1 MQDLND
7 LFYFAKVVEAGGFAA
22 AGRLLGI
29 PKSRLSRRIAELEQR
44 LGARLLQ
51 RSTRKLALTDIGERY
66 LRHCQAMLLEA
77 EQAEETVTNLTSEP
91 RGRVRFSTPPG
102 LALLPDLINDFLKRY
117 PRVQLEVVQTSRR
130 IDLLNEAV
138 DVALRVRS
146 VDDEEPGLIT
156 RRLIPAHACV
166 VACPNLVAGLRL
178 EQPEDLQQ
186 LPALGAIG
194 ADRRIHL
201 RFHHNTTQEA
211 REIALE
217 ARLAVDDFPIR
228 KSAALAGVGI
238 TFLPTIYCHEELADG
253 SLVSLL
259 PHWTVPQGYVQ
270 LAYTHRRGMS
280 PAVRAWI
287 ELLSDAFSRWSYP
300 LTQIRN

>member
-7 LFYFAKVVEAGGFAA
+7 LFYFAKVVEAGGFTA

-29 PKSRLSRRIAELEQR
+29 PKSRLSRRIAELEHR

-77 EQAEETVTNLTSEP
+77 EQAEETVANLTSEP

-102 LALLPDLINDFLKRY
+102 VTLLPDLISEFLRRY
-117 PRVQLEVVQTSRR
+117 PRVQLEVLQTSRR
-130 IDLLNEAV
+130 VDLLNEAV
-138 DVALRVRS
+138 DVALRVRN
-146 VDDEEPGLIT
+146 VDDEEPSLIT
-156 RRLIPAHACV
+156 RRLLPARAHI
-166 VACPNLVAGLRL
+166 VAHPELISGLNL

-186 LPALGAIG
+186 LPALGSIR

-201 RFHHNTTQEA
+201 RFCHATTQEV

-217 ARLAVDDFPIR
+217 ARLAVDDFPMR
-228 KSAALAGVGI
+228 KAAALAGIGI
-238 TFLPTIYCHEELADG
+238 TLLPTTHCHEELADG
-253 SLVSLL
+253 RLVALL
-259 PHWTVPQGYVQ
+259 SQWTVPQGHIQ

-300 LTQIRN
+300 A

>member
-7 LFYFAKVVEAGGFAA
+7 LFYFAKVVEAGGFTA

-29 PKSRLSRRIAELEQR
+29 PKSRLSRRIAELEHR

-77 EQAEETVTNLTSEP
+77 EQAEETVANLTSEP

-102 LALLPDLINDFLKRY
+102 VTLLPDLISEFLRRY
-117 PRVQLEVVQTSRR
+117 PRVQLEVLQTSRR
-130 IDLLNEAV
+130 VDLLNEAA
-138 DVALRVRS
+138 DVALRVRN
-146 VDDEEPGLIT
+146 VDDEEPSLIT
-156 RRLIPAHACV
+156 RRLLPARAHI
-166 VACPNLVAGLRL
+166 VAHPELISGLNL

-186 LPALGAIG
+186 LPALGSIR

-201 RFHHNTTQEA
+201 RFCHATTQEV

-217 ARLAVDDFPIR
+217 ARLAVDDFPMR
-228 KSAALAGVGI
+228 KAAALAGIGI
-238 TFLPTIYCHEELADG
+238 TLLPTTHCHEELADG
-253 SLVSLL
+253 RLVALL
-259 PHWTVPQGYVQ
+259 PQWTVPQGHIQ

-300 LTQIRN
+300 A

>member
-7 LFYFAKVVEAGGFAA
+7 LFYFAKVVEAGGFTA

-29 PKSRLSRRIAELEQR
+29 PKSRLSRRIAELEHR

-66 LRHCQAMLLEA
+66 LHHCQAMLLEA
-77 EQAEETVTNLTSEP
+77 EQAEETVANLTSEP

-102 LALLPDLINDFLKRY
+102 VTLLPDLISEFLKRY
-117 PRVQLEVVQTSRR
+117 PRVQLEVLQTSRR
-130 IDLLNEAV
+130 VDLLNEAV
-138 DVALRVRS
+138 DVALRVRN
-146 VDDEEPGLIT
+146 VDDEEPSLIT
-156 RRLIPAHACV
+156 RRLLPARAHI
-166 VACPNLVAGLRL
+166 VAHPELISGLNL

-186 LPALGAIG
+186 LPALGSIR

-201 RFHHNTTQEA
+201 RFCHATTQEV

-217 ARLAVDDFPIR
+217 ARLAVDDFPMR
-228 KSAALAGVGI
+228 KAAALAGIGI
-238 TFLPTIYCHEELADG
+238 TLLPTTHCHEELADG
-253 SLVSLL
+253 RLVALL
-259 PHWTVPQGYVQ
+259 PQWTVPQGHIQ

-300 LTQIRN
+300 V

>member
-7 LFYFAKVVEAGGFAA
+7 LFYFAKVVEAGGFTA

-29 PKSRLSRRIAELEQR
+29 PKSRLSRRIAELEHR

-77 EQAEETVTNLTSEP
+77 EQAEETVANLTSEP

-102 LALLPDLINDFLKRY
+102 VTLLPDLISEFLKRY
-117 PRVQLEVVQTSRR
+117 PRVQLEVLQTSRR
-130 IDLLNEAV
+130 VDLLNEAV
-138 DVALRVRS
+138 DVALRVRN
-146 VDDEEPGLIT
+146 VDDEEPSLIT
-156 RRLIPAHACV
+156 RRLLPARAHI
-166 VACPNLVAGLRL
+166 VAHPELISGLNL

-186 LPALGAIG
+186 LPALGSIR

-201 RFHHNTTQEA
+201 RFCHATTQEV

-217 ARLAVDDFPIR
+217 ARLAVDDFPMR
-228 KSAALAGVGI
+228 KTAALAGIGI
-238 TFLPTIYCHEELADG
+238 TLLPTTHCHEELADG
-253 SLVSLL
+253 RLVALL
-259 PHWTVPQGYVQ
+259 PQWTVPQGHIQ

-300 LTQIRN
+300 A

>member
-1 MQDLND
+1 MHDLND

-66 LRHCQAMLLEA
+66 LHHCQTMLLEA
-77 EQAEETVTNLTSEP
+77 EQAEETVAKLTSEP

-102 LALLPDLINDFLKRY
+102 VALLPELINEFLTLY
-117 PRVQLEVVQTSRR
+117 PRVQLEVVQTTRR

-138 DVALRVRS
+138 DVALRVRN

-156 RRLIPAHACV
+156 RRLLPARAHI
-166 VACPNLVAGLRL
+166 VARPDLVTGLRL

-201 RFHHNTTQEA
+201 RFCHDRSQEL

-217 ARLAVDDFPIR
+217 ARLAVDDFPMR
-228 KSAALAGVGI
+228 KAAALAGVGI
-238 TFLPTIYCHEELADG
+238 TLLPTTHCHEELADG
-253 SLVSLL
+253 RLIALL
-259 PHWTVPQGYVQ
+259 PQWTVPQGHIQ

-287 ELLSDAFSRWSYP
+287 DLLSDAFSRRSFP
-300 LTQIRN
+300 P

>member
-7 LFYFAKVVEAGGFAA
+7 LFYFAKVVEAGGFTA

-29 PKSRLSRRIAELEQR
+29 PKSRLSRRIAELEHR

-77 EQAEETVTNLTSEP
+77 EQAEETVGNLTSEP

-102 LALLPDLINDFLKRY
+102 VTLLPDLISEFLKRY
-117 PRVQLEVVQTSRR
+117 PRVQLEVLQTSRR
-130 IDLLNEAV
+130 VDLLNEAV
-138 DVALRVRS
+138 DVALRVRN
-146 VDDEEPGLIT
+146 VDDEEPSLIT
-156 RRLIPAHACV
+156 RRLLPARAHI
-166 VACPNLVAGLRL
+166 VAHPELISGLNL

-186 LPALGAIG
+186 LPALGSIR

-201 RFHHNTTQEA
+201 RFCHATTQEV

-217 ARLAVDDFPIR
+217 ARLAVDDFPMR
-228 KSAALAGVGI
+228 KAAALAGIGI
-238 TFLPTIYCHEELADG
+238 TLLPTTHCHEELADG
-253 SLVSLL
+253 RLVALL
-259 PHWTVPQGYVQ
+259 PQWTVPQGHIQ

-300 LTQIRN
+300 V

>member
-300 LTQIRN
+300 L

>member
-22 AGRLLGI
+22 AGRALGI

-300 LTQIRN
+300 L

>member
-91 RGRVRFSTPPG
+91 RGRIRFSTPPG
-102 LALLPDLINDFLKRY
+102 VAILPDLINEFLIRY
-117 PRVQLEVVQTSRR
+117 PRVQLEVVQTTRR

-138 DVALRVRS
+138 DVALRVRN

-156 RRLIPAHACV
+156 RRLLPARANV
-166 VACPNLVAGLRL
+166 VAHPELVFRLRL

-186 LPALGAIG
+186 LPALGAIS

-201 RFHHNTTQEA
+201 RFEHNTT
-211 REIALE
+211 RESREVALDP
-217 ARLAVDDFPIR
+217 RLAVDDFPIR

-238 TFLPTIYCHEELADG
+238 TLLPTTHCHEELADG
-253 SLVSLL
+253 RLVALL
-259 PHWTVPQGYVQ
+259 PNWTVPEGHIQ
-270 LAYTHRRGMS
+270 LAYTNRRGMS

-287 ELLSDAFSRWSYP
+287 EQLSDGFSRWRFP
-300 LTQIRN
+300 L

>member
-7 LFYFAKVVEAGGFAA
+7 LFYFAKVVEAGGFTA

-29 PKSRLSRRIAELEQR
+29 PKSRLSRRIAELEHR

-77 EQAEETVTNLTSEP
+77 EQAEETVANLTSEP

-102 LALLPDLINDFLKRY
+102 VTLLPDLISEFLKRY
-117 PRVQLEVVQTSRR
+117 PRVQLEVLQTSRR
-130 IDLLNEAV
+130 VDLLNEAV
-138 DVALRVRS
+138 DVALRVRN
-146 VDDEEPGLIT
+146 VNDEEPSLIT
-156 RRLIPAHACV
+156 RRLLPARAHI
-166 VACPNLVAGLRL
+166 VAHPELISGLNL

-186 LPALGAIG
+186 LPALGSIR

-201 RFHHNTTQEA
+201 RFCHATTQQV

-217 ARLAVDDFPIR
+217 ARLAVDDFPMR
-228 KSAALAGVGI
+228 KAAALAGIGI
-238 TFLPTIYCHEELADG
+238 TLLPTTHCHEELADG
-253 SLVSLL
+253 RLIALL
-259 PHWTVPQGYVQ
+259 PQWTVPQGHIQ

-300 LTQIRN
+300 V

>member
-7 LFYFAKVVEAGGFAA
+7 LFYFAKVVEAGGFTA

-29 PKSRLSRRIAELEQR
+29 PKSRLSRRIAELEHR

-77 EQAEETVTNLTSEP
+77 EQAEETVANLTSEP

-102 LALLPDLINDFLKRY
+102 VTLLPDLISEFLRRY
-117 PRVQLEVVQTSRR
+117 PRVQLEVLQTSRR
-130 IDLLNEAV
+130 VDLLNEAV
-138 DVALRVRS
+138 DVALRVRN
-146 VDDEEPGLIT
+146 VDDEEPSLIT
-156 RRLIPAHACV
+156 RRLLPARAHI
-166 VACPNLVAGLRL
+166 VAHPELISGLNL

-186 LPALGAIG
+186 LPALGSIR

-201 RFHHNTTQEA
+201 RFCHATTQQV

-217 ARLAVDDFPIR
+217 ARLAVDDFPMR
-228 KSAALAGVGI
+228 KAAALAGIGI
-238 TFLPTIYCHEELADG
+238 TLLPTTHCHEELADG
-253 SLVSLL
+253 RLIALL
-259 PHWTVPQGYVQ
+259 PQWTVPQGHIQ

-300 LTQIRN
+300 A

>member
-7 LFYFAKVVEAGGFAA
+7 LFYFAKVVEAGGFTA

-29 PKSRLSRRIAELEQR
+29 PKSRLSRRIAELEHR

-77 EQAEETVTNLTSEP
+77 EQAEETVANLTSEP

-102 LALLPDLINDFLKRY
+102 VTLLPDLISEFLKRY
-117 PRVQLEVVQTSRR
+117 PRVQLEVLQTSRR
-130 IDLLNEAV
+130 VDLLNEAV
-138 DVALRVRS
+138 DVALRVRN
-146 VDDEEPGLIT
+146 VNDEEPSLIT
-156 RRLIPAHACV
+156 RSLLPARAHIVAHPELIS
-166 VACPNLVAGLRL
+166 GLNL

-186 LPALGAIG
+186 LPALGSIR

-201 RFHHNTTQEA
+201 RFCHATTQQV

-217 ARLAVDDFPIR
+217 ARLAVDDFPMR
-228 KSAALAGVGI
+228 KAAALAGIGI
-238 TFLPTIYCHEELADG
+238 TLLPTTHCHEELADG
-253 SLVSLL
+253 RLIALL
-259 PHWTVPQGYVQ
+259 PQWTVPQGHIQ

-300 LTQIRN
+300 A